1 MTNSWRWEKWRDFPL
16 RLCLAV
22 SAREYRIGSSGNL
35 RCSDGAKHTFG
46 FLLVKILYSLT
57 MRSVTKAFKVAVYIC
72 LVLEIY
78 F

>member
-1 MTNSWRWEKWRDFPL
+1 MTNSWRWEKLRGFSL
-16 RLCLAV
+16 RLCMAV
-22 SAREYRIGSSGNL
+22 SAREYGVGSSGNL
-35 RCSDGAKHTFG
+35 RCSDGAEHSFG